1 MLLRLK
7 QYVVGQWPEGGGGV
21 QGDCGKALLLD
32 KLCSLT

>member
-7 QYVVGQWPEGGGGV
+7 QYVVGQWPEGGV
-21 QGDCGKALLLD
+21 QGDCGKALLLN